1 MCFTGTPI
9 KSNKDD
15 GNRQSNFLIT
25 KVPVKKII
33 MFTGNGF
40 FKCKGTG
47 KNKRKQIHS
56 DYWQQNFIIF
66 KVTVIVKVGK
76 NVVKTIK
83 A

>member
-1 MCFTGTPI
+1 
-9 KSNKDD
+9 
-15 GNRQSNFLIT
+15 
-25 KVPVKKII
+25 